1 MSEYQEEVL
10 TGLLD
15 LQAELRG
22 DEPEP
27 HDPAK
32 ASSEEEPLDEVAA
45 EPEDAVVVSEG
56 DVTVSLSPAA
66 SSSGAPSSGSL
77 SSASPSSGSLVS
89 GSSDTGLGVNE
100 RLAALLQVMTDS
112 PLAMPY
118 AIAKAQLMNAGDYT
132 PGFPVELALKD
143 IRLTEQAE
151 GLQPPLVRAVEERLQ
166 RAVDAGH
173 AHDDVAAVAA
183 VV

>member
-27 HDPAK
+27 HDEPAK

-66 SSSGAPSSGSL
+66 SSSG
-77 SSASPSSGSLVS
+77 SPSSGSLVS
-89 GSSDTGLGVNE
+89 GPSTTGLGVNE
-100 RLAALLQVMTDS
+100 RLAALH
-112 PLAMPY
+112 
-118 AIAKAQLMNAGDYT
+118 
-132 PGFPVELALKD
+132 
-143 IRLTEQAE
+143 
-151 GLQPPLVRAVEERLQ
+151 ERLSQ
-166 RAVDAGH
+166 LEYDLAGVTKRIERIEPAPEVVSSGATDADVDARWRSFL
-173 AHDDVAAVAA
+173 DLQKIVADRLDQR
-183 VV
+183 